1 MQTFTFDLLPEKWSK
16 GYCDFWNDK
25 ILAKELTHKK
35 SHIDW
40 TRYGVRSIDV
50 VSVLRSGTAIG
61 GSSIKIKYC
70 LNLTNIIYN
79 IIQLRNILII
89 S

>member
-16 GYCDFWNDK
+16 GYRDFWNDK

-40 TRYGVRSIDV
+40 IRYGVRSIDV
-50 VSVLRSGTAIG
+50 VSVLRSGTTIG
-61 GSSIKIKYC
+61 GRSIKY
-70 LNLTNIIYN
+70 
-79 IIQLRNILII
+79 
-89 S
+89 